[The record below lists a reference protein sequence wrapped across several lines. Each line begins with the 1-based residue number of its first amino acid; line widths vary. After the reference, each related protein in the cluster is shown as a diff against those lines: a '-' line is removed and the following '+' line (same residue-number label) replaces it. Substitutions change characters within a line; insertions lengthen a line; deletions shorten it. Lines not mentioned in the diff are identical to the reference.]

1 MARLCNV
8 LPLCRA
14 VDASPSEN
22 KAPLLRAWSKAA
34 QLWKLWADLGFAHRC
49 GLTTELVI
57 IHILLLDWAVCFPTS
72 SLIIHIHAVFC
83 VLWGLLMV
91 VWVFVVCL
99 SLLFV
104 GYIFNCWFGFFC
116 MWVNFISFFN
126 LILCVCLSPS
136 PFSGEGKGE
145 RMILSLF
152 WLCCNAIWCLAITSG
167 GN

>member
-57 IHILLLDWAVCFPTS
+57 IHILLLDWAVCSPAS
-72 SLIIHIHAVFC
+72 SLIIHICAVFC
-83 VLWGLLMV
+83 VLWDLLMV
-91 VWVFVVCL
+91 VWIFVVCF

-104 GYIFNCWFGFFC
+104 CYIFNCWFGFFAC
-116 MWVNFISFFN
+116 G
-126 LILCVCLSPS
+126 LILFLFLFGFYVSVFPPVL
-136 PFSGEGKGE
+136 FQRKGKGRE
-145 RMILSLF
+145 WLSLS
-152 WLCCNAIWCLAITSG
+152 SG
-167 GN
+167 CVAMLSDALL